1 MNPIFT
7 GSFVALVTPF
17 RNGKV
22 DEAKLRELVELHVAN
37 GTDGLV
43 PCGTTGES
51 PTLSHDEHKRVIEV
65 VVQAAR
71 KRIKVLAGTGSNAT
85 TEALDLTRHAERA
98 GADGALVVNPYY
110 NKPTQ
115 EGLYRHFR
123 AVAESVAIPIVVYNI
138 QSRTAINVET
148 ATMARL
154 ARDCHNVRGVKEAS
168 GNLDQMTQ
176 VVLSCGPGFS
186 VLSGDDSLTL
196 PLMAVGGHGV
206 VSVIANILPKDTADM
221 VHAALDNDWKRAR
234 ELHHRLFPLARVAFL
249 ETNPIPIKE
258 AMAMAGMLE
267 PEFRLPMCRMSDANR
282 ETLRGVL
289 KPYGLVK

>member
-1 MNPIFT
+1 MTPIFT

-22 DEAKLRELVELHVAN
+22 DEAKLRELVELHAAN

-51 PTLSHDEHKRVIEV
+51 PTLSHDEHKRVVEV
-65 VVQAAR
+65 VVDAAR
-71 KRIKVLAGTGSNAT
+71 KRMKVLAGTGSNST
-85 TEALDLTRHAERA
+85 SEAIELTRHAERA

-138 QSRTAINVET
+138 QSRTAVNIET

-154 ARDCHNVRGVKEAS
+154 VKDVKNIKGVKEAS
-168 GNLDQMTQ
+168 GSLDQMSQ
-176 VVLSCGPGFS
+176 VIAACGPGFS
-186 VLSGDDSLTL
+186 VLSGDDNLTL
-196 PLMAVGGHGV
+196 PLMAIGGHGV
-206 VSVIANILPKDTADM
+206 ISVIANLVPRETADM
-221 VHAALDNDWKRAR
+221 VHAALEGDFKRAR
-234 ELHHRLFPLARVAFL
+234 ELHYRLFPLARAAFL

-267 PEFRLPMCRMSDANR
+267 PELRLPMCRMSDANR
-282 ETLRGVL
+282 ETLRGIL
-289 KPYGLVK
+289 RQYGVVR